1 MKFTCWTPTET
12 IRSTL
17 SFPDSFTVQ
26 KKNITAYRNGSIPCE
41 QLEINTCYMLGLKF
55 FDIWK
60 SKKCQSIKV
69 TKAPPVLIRTL
80 VCNL

>member
-1 MKFTCWTPTET
+1 MLNSNWDNQIYIIF
-12 IRSTL
+12 SL
-17 SFPDSFTVQ
+17 QFYSA

-60 SKKCQSIKV
+60 SKNVIQ
-69 TKAPPVLIRTL
+69 LR
-80 VCNL
+80 